1 MERARRETS
10 TGRGHT
16 SVELSQDQS
25 TTIQHPILEPGL
37 AVTRAPVER
46 KRWLLTRDFS
56 LIWWSQVLS
65 QVADGV
71 SRLALLWFVYSVTGS
86 ALKTSV
92 IGLLQTLPPIVLGPL
107 IGVTV
112 DRLPKKAIL
121 IITDVARG
129 ILIGLVPCVLSIEV
143 FTVDMLYLLVFLYG
157 IATAMFVPTLSSSVP
172 FLVDRPRFVAAN
184 AMLQSTTSIGIIIG
198 PVLSGLGIAFS
209 GSQDVLCVNALIYF
223 ASALCLVPIR
233 LPRTRLSH
241 QHRSPIAATLQDLME
256 GIRYALV
263 SQRTI
268 LMLILMASIYTFGA
282 GAFTTLFPVFG
293 KKLLALGPVEVGYL
307 WSWLGIGL
315 FLASLAL
322 VSLTEWGAR
331 KRILVVAV
339 SSAIG
344 GAALWGFVWTP
355 SLTAATVLVA
365 VIGMGLGTWTPIAWG
380 MIQEF
385 SPAEMVGRVM
395 AIYTAI
401 ATATSLAGI
410 SFFGWLTE
418 AANEY
423 TSVIGIGF
431 VLFLLGLTAT
441 WFSRR
446 IAEAGEAVGPTLGG

>member
-1 MERARRETS
+1 VR
-10 TGRGHT
+10 
-16 SVELSQDQS
+16 LSQDQRAS
-25 TTIQHPILEPGL
+25 IQQTNLELSLAATLPPIEGN
-37 AVTRAPVER
+37 
-46 KRWLLTRDFS
+46 RWLLTRDFS

-86 ALKTSV
+86 ALKTSI

-121 IITDVARG
+121 IGTDVTRG
-129 ILIGLVPCVLSIEV
+129 ILIGLIPCWLSVQV

-184 AMLQSTTSIGIIIG
+184 ALLQSTTSIGIIIG
-198 PVLSGLGIAFS
+198 PVLSGLGIAFA
-209 GSQDVLCVNALIYF
+209 GSQDVLCANALIYF
-223 ASALCLVPIR
+223 ASALCLLPIR
-233 LPRTRLSH
+233 LPRSVLSH
-241 QHRSPIAATLQDLME
+241 PHGSPVAATFQDLTE
-256 GIRYALV
+256 GIRYSLV

-268 LMLILMASIYTFGA
+268 LMLILMASVYTFA
-282 GAFTTLFPVFG
+282 TGAFTTLFPVFG
-293 KKLLALGPVEVGYL
+293 KKMLALGPVEVGYL

-315 FLASLAL
+315 FLVSLAL
-322 VSLTEWGAR
+322 VSLTQWDAR
-331 KRILVVAV
+331 KRVQVVSV
-339 SSAIG
+339 SSVIG
-344 GAALWGFVWTP
+344 GAALCGLVWTRN
-355 SLTAATVLVA
+355 LTVATVLVA
-365 VIGMGLGTWTPIAWG
+365 IIGMGFGTWTPIAWG

-385 SPAEMVGRVM
+385 SPAHMVGRVM

-401 ATATSLAGI
+401 ATATSMAGMT
-410 SFFGWLTE
+410 FFGWMTE
-418 AANEY
+418 RFNEY

-431 VLFLLGLTAT
+431 VLFLLALAAA

-446 IAEAGEAVGPTLGG
+446 VTDPDDPANMVERDARTIVTRFAET

>member
-1 MERARRETS
+1 
-10 TGRGHT
+10 
-16 SVELSQDQS
+16 VELSQDQ
-25 TTIQHPILEPGL
+25 HAGV
-37 AVTRAPVER
+37 AVSLAPVQGN
-46 KRWLLTRDFS
+46 RWLLTRDFS

-86 ALKTSV
+86 AVKTSV
-92 IGLLQTLPPIVLGPL
+92 VGLLQTLPPIVLGPL

-121 IITDVARG
+121 IVTDVTRG
-129 ILIGLVPCVLSIEV
+129 ILIGLVPCLLSIEV

-209 GSQDVLCVNALIYF
+209 SSQEVLCANALIYF

-233 LPRTRLSH
+233 LPRSMWLHPNVS
-241 QHRSPIAATLQDLME
+241 SAAATVEDLIE
-256 GIRYALV
+256 GLRYALI

-268 LMLILMASIYTFGA
+268 LMLILLASVYTFGA

-293 KKLLALGPVEVGYL
+293 KKMLALGPVEVGYL

-315 FLASLAL
+315 FLVSLAL
-322 VSLTEWGAR
+322 VSLTQWDAR
-331 KRILVVAV
+331 KRLQVVAV
-339 SSAIG
+339 SSVIG
-344 GAALWGFVWTP
+344 GAALCGLIWTH
-355 SLTAATVLVA
+355 SLIVASVLVTI
-365 VIGMGLGTWTPIAWG
+365 IGMGLGTWTPIAWG

-385 SPAEMVGRVM
+385 SPAQMVGRVM

-401 ATATSLAGI
+401 ATATSLVGI
-410 SFFGWLTE
+410 SFFGWMTE
-418 AANEY
+418 LADEN
-423 TSVIGIGF
+423 TSVLGIGLVF
-431 VLFLLGLTAT
+431 VLLGIAAAS
-441 WFSRR
+441 FSRQ
-446 IAEAGEAVGPTLGG
+446 ITAASASEDEAITLSGVTIPCAVTHDPN

>member
-1 MERARRETS
+1 MPA
-10 TGRGHT
+10 
-16 SVELSQDQS
+16 QN
-25 TTIQHPILEPGL
+25 
-37 AVTRAPVER
+37 
-46 KRWLLTRDFS
+46 RWLLSRDFS

-92 IGLLQTLPPIVLGPL
+92 VGLLQTLPPIVLGPL
-107 IGVTV
+107 IGVSV

-121 IITDVARG
+121 IVTDVTRG
-129 ILIGLVPCVLSIEV
+129 ILIGLVPCLLSIEV
-143 FTVDMLYLLVFLYG
+143 FTVDMLYILVFLYG

-198 PVLSGLGIAFS
+198 PVLSGLGIAFA
-209 GSQDVLCVNALIYF
+209 GSQEVLCANASIYF

-233 LPRTRLSH
+233 LPRSVWSH
-241 QHRSPIAATLQDLME
+241 PNVGPVAAAFQDLTD
-256 GIRYALV
+256 GIRYALI

-268 LMLILMASIYTFGA
+268 LRLILMASIYTFGA

-293 KKLLALGPVEVGYL
+293 KKMLALGPVEVGYL

-315 FLASLAL
+315 FLVSLAL
-322 VSLTEWGAR
+322 VSLTRWDAR
-331 KRILVVAV
+331 KRLQLVSL

-344 GAALWGFVWTP
+344 GAALCGLVWTH
-355 SLTAATVLVA
+355 SLTVATLLVA
-365 VIGMGLGTWTPIAWG
+365 IIGMGFGTWTPIAWG

-385 SPAEMVGRVM
+385 SPAQMVGRVM

-401 ATATSLAGI
+401 ATATSLVGI
-410 SFFGWLTE
+410 SFFGWMTELTDE
-418 AANEY
+418 S
-423 TSVIGIGF
+423 TSVLGIGF
-431 VLFLLGLTAT
+431 VFFLLGIAAA
-441 WFSRR
+441 WFSLQVTAASASER
-446 IAEAGEAVGPTLGG
+446 EATTLSGVPIPCAVTHDHAS